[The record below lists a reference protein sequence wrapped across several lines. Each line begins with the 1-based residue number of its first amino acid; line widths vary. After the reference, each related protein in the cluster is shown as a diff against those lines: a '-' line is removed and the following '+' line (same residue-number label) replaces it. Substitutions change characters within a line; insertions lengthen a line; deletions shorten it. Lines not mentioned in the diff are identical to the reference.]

1 MGKTFLLPQKPKY
14 KANLHCH
21 TTVSDGLLTPEQIKE
36 EYKKRGYSIVAYTDH
51 EYIVNHQDLNDESFI
66 AITAYE
72 YSINEAPH
80 DERTAW
86 TDLRCCHLN
95 FYAKDPYQDKH
106 VCFAPAYVWGPG
118 KEIADTLKYTGPLY
132 KRDYNDIQHVIDEA
146 NKNGYLVCLNHPYWS
161 LQPQSDYFGLK
172 GLFAMEINNTSASDY
187 SGHSFYDYGLLAEY
201 NRTVAPVGADDNHN
215 LVLDPDVD
223 HSDSFGGYTMIY
235 TDDFSYAGIL
245 SAMERRDVYGSTGID
260 FDEVSVTGDVLHV
273 ECTTCTS
280 IMACFGGRRWRE
292 KCAYDGNTVT
302 AAEFA
307 IPEDATYIRVFC
319 TNRQDGSYATTRPY
333 DVPKKAQA

>member
-1 MGKTFLLPQKPKY
+1 MEKIYLLPNTPKY

-21 TTVSDGLLTPEQIKE
+21 TTFSDGAFTPEEIKKT
-36 EYKKRGYSIVAYTDH
+36 YKEHGYAVVAYTDH
-51 EYIVNHQDLNDESFI
+51 EYIVNHQDLNDDRFI
-66 AITAYE
+66 AITGYE
-72 YSINEAPH
+72 YSLGEAPH
-80 DERTAW
+80 DGFTHW
-86 TDLRCCHLN
+86 MDLKCCHLN
-95 FYAKDPYQDKH
+95 LYAKDPYQDKH
-106 VCFAPAYVWGPG
+106 VCFDPEHVPHC
-118 KEIADTLKYTGPLY
+118 KHPETLSYTGPIFKATY
-132 KRDYNDIQHVIDEA
+132 DDIQHVIDEA
-146 NKNGYLVCLNHPYWS
+146 NKNGYLVCFNHPYWS
-161 LQPQSDYFGLK
+161 VEPHGDYFNLK

-260 FDEVSVTGDVLHV
+260 FDEVSVTGDVLHIA
-273 ECTTCTS
+273 CTPCTS

-292 KCAYDGNTVT
+292 KRAYDGNTVT

>member
-1 MGKTFLLPQKPKY
+1 MEKIYLLPNTPKY

-21 TTVSDGLLTPEQIKE
+21 TTFSDGAFTPEEIKKT
-36 EYKKRGYSIVAYTDH
+36 YKEHGYAVVAYTDH
-51 EYIVNHQDLNDESFI
+51 EYIVNHQDLNDDSFI
-66 AITAYE
+66 AITGYE
-72 YSINEAPH
+72 YSLGEAPH
-80 DERTAW
+80 DGFTHW
-86 TDLRCCHLN
+86 MDLKCCHLN
-95 FYAKDPYQDKH
+95 LYAKDPYQDKH
-106 VCFAPAYVWGPG
+106 VCFDPEHVPHC
-118 KEIADTLKYTGPLY
+118 KHPETLSYTGPIFKATY
-132 KRDYNDIQHVIDEA
+132 DDIQHVIDEA
-146 NKNGYLVCLNHPYWS
+146 NKNGYLVCFNHPYWS
-161 LQPQSDYFGLK
+161 VEPHGDYFNLK

-223 HSDSFGGYTMIY
+223 HSYSFGGYTMIY

-260 FDEVSVTGDVLHV
+260 FDEVSVTGDVLHIA
-273 ECTTCTS
+273 CTPCTS

-292 KCAYDGNTVT
+292 KRAYDGNTVT

>member
-1 MGKTFLLPQKPKY
+1 MEKIYLLPNTPKY

-21 TTVSDGLLTPEQIKE
+21 TTFSDGAFTPEEIKKT
-36 EYKKRGYSIVAYTDH
+36 YKEHGYSVVAYTDH
-51 EYIVNHQDLNDESFI
+51 EYIVNHQDLTDDSFI
-66 AITAYE
+66 AITGYE
-72 YSINEAPH
+72 YSLGEAPH
-80 DERTAW
+80 DGFTHW
-86 TDLRCCHLN
+86 MDLKCCHLN
-95 FYAKDPYQDKH
+95 LYAKDPYQDKH
-106 VCFAPAYVWGPG
+106 VCFDPEHMPHC
-118 KEIADTLKYTGPLY
+118 KHPEMLSYTGPIFKATY
-132 KRDYNDIQHVIDEA
+132 DDIQHVIDEA

-161 LQPQSDYFGLK
+161 VEPHGDYFNLK

-215 LVLDPDVD
+215 LVLDPDID

-260 FDEVSVTGDVLHV
+260 FDEVSVTGDVLHIA
-273 ECTTCTS
+273 CTPCTS

-292 KCAYDGNTVT
+292 KRAYDGNTVT
-302 AAEFA
+302 AAEFV

-319 TNRQDGSYATTRPY
+319 TNRLNGSYATTRPY

>member
-1 MGKTFLLPQKPKY
+1 MEKIYLLPNTPKY

-21 TTVSDGLLTPEQIKE
+21 TTFSDGAFTPEEIKKT
-36 EYKKRGYSIVAYTDH
+36 YKEHGYAVVAYTDH
-51 EYIVNHQDLNDESFI
+51 EYIVNHQDLNDDSFI
-66 AITAYE
+66 AITGYE
-72 YSINEAPH
+72 YSLGEAPH
-80 DERTAW
+80 DGFTHW
-86 TDLRCCHLN
+86 MDLKCCHLN
-95 FYAKDPYQDKH
+95 LYAKDPYQDKH
-106 VCFAPAYVWGPG
+106 VCFDPEHVPHC
-118 KEIADTLKYTGPLY
+118 KHPETLSYTGPIFKATY
-132 KRDYNDIQHVIDEA
+132 DDIQHVIDEA
-146 NKNGYLVCLNHPYWS
+146 NKNGYLVCFNHPYWS
-161 LQPQSDYFGLK
+161 VEPHGDYFNLK

-260 FDEVSVTGDVLHV
+260 FDEVSVTGDVLHIA
-273 ECTTCTS
+273 CTPCTS

-292 KCAYDGNTVT
+292 KRAYDGNTVT

-319 TNRQDGSYATTRPY
+319 TNRLNGSYATTRPY